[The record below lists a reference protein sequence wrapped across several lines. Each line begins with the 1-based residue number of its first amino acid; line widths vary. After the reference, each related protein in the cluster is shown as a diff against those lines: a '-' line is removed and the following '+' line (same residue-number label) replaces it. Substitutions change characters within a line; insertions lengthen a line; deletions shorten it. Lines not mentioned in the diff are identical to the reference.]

1 MVMISGRFLRND
13 LELVTNSIIMILG
26 LVIVTE
32 AILMILVSCLAFSSK
47 SHFHLAF
54 LKIKDNL
61 SLSFSFCFRDPGSPH
76 SGTPLLAE
84 VQFSFKISSILA
96 DLPTRYIL
104 VCHLHITFVT
114 S

>member
-1 MVMISGRFLRND
+1 
-13 LELVTNSIIMILG
+13 MILG

-47 SHFHLAF
+47 SRIHLAF
-54 LKIKDNL
+54 FKIKDNL
-61 SLSFSFCFRDPGSPH
+61 SFCFRDPGSPH

-96 DLPTRYIL
+96 DLPSRYIL

>member
-1 MVMISGRFLRND
+1 MIP
-13 LELVTNSIIMILG
+13 G

-54 LKIKDNL
+54 FKIKDNL
-61 SLSFSFCFRDPGSPH
+61 SLRFSFCFRDPGSPH

-96 DLPTRYIL
+96 DLPLRYIL
-104 VCHLHITFVT
+104 VCHLHINFVM